1 MTLARE
7 MGILP
12 TLATVGSLRTW
23 LKIMF
28 TPASTIHYVDE
39 YFDRQSIDRQPVYT
53 PAILIAFLS
62 LMRLLGFP
70 FRLIKR
76 P

>member
-1 MTLARE
+1 
-7 MGILP
+7 
-12 TLATVGSLRTW
+12 
-23 LKIMF
+23 MF

-39 YFDRQSIDRQPVYT
+39 YFDRQSIDGQQVYT

-62 LMRLLGFP
+62 LMRLLGTP

-76 P
+76 ASPL